1 MRIVPSWPRSVD
13 EFRGI
18 VPNTVINEL
27 QRLAW
32 EKLGGLRVLHI
43 NSTEYGGGVAE
54 ILLAQIPLFDDLG
67 LAAQWGVIDGDE
79 RFFEITKSIHNGFQG
94 NKDLDWGRDM
104 EEHYIEVV
112 TQNLASLPEGY
123 DVAVVHDPQP
133 MAIPTLLGEER
144 FKIAKNWI
152 WRCHIDCAD
161 PHGEVWGFVRRFL
174 DPYDAMVFTMKEFV
188 QPEVPGDRVTIS
200 APSIDPT
207 SPKNSDLHDVTV
219 NDICRQYHI
228 DTHRPIMAQVSRFDP
243 WKDPYGVI
251 RAYKVVKERI
261 PDVQL
266 ILAGSLAHD
275 DPEGLR
281 LYDELLTEREDDRDV
296 FILSNFQQVGNTTVN
311 CFQRAADVIIQKS
324 LREGFGL
331 TVAEGAWKSRPVI
344 GGRAGGIT
352 LQIEDGRTGYLVDS
366 IEECAQRT
374 IELLEDP
381 DRCSHMGAEGKDLI
395 RDNFLTTREV
405 ADWLKLFAEVVKT

>member
-1 MRIVPSWPRSVD
+1 MRIVPSWPRSID
-13 EFRGI
+13 DFRSV
-18 VPNTVINEL
+18 VPNSAINEI

-32 EKLGGLRVLHI
+32 ENLKGKRVLHI

-54 ILLAQIPLFDDLG
+54 ILLAQIPLLDDLG

-79 RFFEITKSIHNGFQG
+79 HFFEITKSIHNGFQG
-94 NKDLDWGRDM
+94 NKDLPWGTDM
-104 EEHYIEVV
+104 EEHYLAVV

-123 DVAVVHDPQP
+123 DIAVVHDPQP
-133 MAIPTLLGEER
+133 MAIPTLLGEKR
-144 FKIAKNWI
+144 FDIAKKWV

-161 PHGEVWGFVRRFL
+161 PHGEIWGFIRRFL

-207 SPKNSDLHDVTV
+207 SPKNSHLDPVTV
-219 NDICRQYHI
+219 SDICRQYHI
-228 DTHRPIMAQVSRFDP
+228 DTRRPIMAQVSRFDP

-251 RAYKVVKERI
+251 TAYKIVKQEV

-281 LYDELLTEREDDRDV
+281 LYDELLSEREDDRDI
-296 FILSNFQQVGNTTVN
+296 FILSNLQQVGNTTVN

-324 LREGFGL
+324 IREGFGL
-331 TVAEGAWKSRPVI
+331 TVAEGAWKGRPVI

-352 LQIEDGRTGYLVDS
+352 LQIIEGETGYLVES
-366 IEECAQRT
+366 VEECATRT
-374 IELLEDP
+374 LELLRDP
-381 DRCSHMGAEGKDLI
+381 QNASKLGEAGKELV
-395 RDNFLTTREV
+395 RDMFLTTREV
-405 ADWLKLFAEVVKT
+405 TDWLRIFADLVNA

>member
-1 MRIVPSWPRSVD
+1 MRIVPSWPRSID
-13 EFRGI
+13 EFRSI
-18 VPNTVINEL
+18 VPNNVINEL

-32 EKLGGLRVLHI
+32 ENLRGLRVLHI

-54 ILLAQIPLFDDLG
+54 ILLAQIPLLDDLG

-79 RFFEITKSIHNGFQG
+79 HFFEITKSIHNGFQG
-94 NKDLDWGRDM
+94 NKDLEWGREM
-104 EEHYIEVV
+104 EEHYLEVV
-112 TQNLASLPEGY
+112 TQNLASLPGGY
-123 DVAVVHDPQP
+123 DIAVVHDPQP
-133 MAIPTLLGEER
+133 MAIPTLLGEQR
-144 FKIAKNWI
+144 FDIAKHWI

-161 PHGEVWGFVRRFL
+161 PHGEVWGFIRRFL
-174 DPYDAMVFTMKEFV
+174 DPFDAMVFTMKEFV
-188 QPEVPGDRVTIS
+188 QPEVPGDRVHIS

-207 SPKNSDLHDVTV
+207 SPKNSDLNDVTV
-219 NDICRQYHI
+219 TDICRQYHI
-228 DTHRPIMAQVSRFDP
+228 DRRRPIMAQVSRFDP

-251 RAYKVVKERI
+251 RAYKIVKERI

-311 CFQRAADVIIQKS
+311 CFQRAADVIVQKS
-324 LREGFGL
+324 IREGFGL
-331 TVAEGAWKSRPVI
+331 TVAEGAWKGKPVI
-344 GGRAGGIT
+344 GGHAGGIT

-374 IELLEDP
+374 IELLENSE
-381 DRCSHMGAEGKDLI
+381 RSAQMGAAGRDLV

-405 ADWLKLFAEVVKT
+405 ADWLRLFTELVPA